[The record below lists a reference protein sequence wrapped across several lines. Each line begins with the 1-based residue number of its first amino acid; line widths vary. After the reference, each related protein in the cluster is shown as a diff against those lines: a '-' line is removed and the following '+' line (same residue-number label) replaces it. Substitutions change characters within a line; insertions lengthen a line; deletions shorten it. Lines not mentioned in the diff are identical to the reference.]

1 MPVVASATLEVTPVL
16 AGAQQSL
23 TQQLT
28 GASVQAG
35 DKAGQESGT
44 KFASSMAKKIAVGS
58 VAVAGAVTAVGGA
71 LVSTASKTAQYGDNI
86 DKASQK
92 LGVSSSFYQ
101 EWEAVLQHSG
111 TSMDK
116 MGGSFKKLA
125 NASQDASDDQVKAFE
140 RIGLSM
146 EDVKNMSTEDLFSSV
161 INGLQGMEEGSERT
175 ATATE
180 LLGKGAMELGPLFN
194 TSAEDTQAMIDRVN
208 DLGGVMSEDAVKASA
223 RYQDSLQDMQTAFD
237 GVKNGIGAKLLPVMA
252 DFMDGVS
259 DFIANT
265 DFTPFVDTIGGAID
279 ALGDFIG
286 NLDIASIGGT
296 FMNIVGT
303 IGNIIGGL
311 AGIIVEVVTQ
321 AQTQGTFFNAVW
333 QGISAVVQGAAGV
346 IQGVIDFVSALL
358 KGDWSAAWNAA
369 LGIVKTINQTINRV
383 LDAAWK
389 ALKSLALSV
398 WQNIKNAITKPITQA
413 KSTLQGVWST
423 IKSTASNMWSALKS
437 TASSVWNG
445 IKTAISTPILAVK
458 STLSNAWQGIKST
471 ASGAWNGIK
480 SAITKPLDNAKSTIK
495 GIVDKIKG
503 MFPISIGKWLKNLP
517 KISLKTIQK
526 TVLGKTITIP
536 TGFEWHAKAM
546 EQPFMFTRA
555 TIFGA
560 GEAGDEILYGRDA
573 LLNDIR
579 EATGGGGGY
588 TQNITINS
596 PKQLNP
602 SEVARQTRNQTR
614 SMVMRM
620 RTT

>member
-303 IGNIIGGL
+303 IGSIIGGL
-311 AGIIVEVVTQ
+311 AGIIVDVVAQ

-333 QGISAVVQGAAGV
+333 EGISAVVQGAAGV
-346 IQGVIDFVSALL
+346 IQGVIAFVSALIN
-358 KGDWSAAWNAA
+358 GDWKGAWTAAQGIVSTIWQTIKNVLQAVWNA
-369 LGIVKTINQTINRV
+369 I
-383 LDAAWK
+383 K
-389 ALKSLALSV
+389 AVAISV
-398 WQNIKNAITKPITQA
+398 WNAIKTAVTKPINQA
-413 KSTLQGVWST
+413 KSGLQEAWST

-437 TASSVWNG
+437 TASNAWNG
-445 IKTAISTPILAVK
+445 IKTAVTTPIDNLKQA
-458 STLSNAWQGIKST
+458 LSDAWDAIKKT
-471 ASGAWNGIK
+471 AGDAWNAIK
-480 SAITKPLDNAKSTIK
+480 EKLAKPIEDAKDKIDSIVKTIK
-495 GIVDKIKG
+495 GF
-503 MFPISIGKWLKNLP
+503 FPISIGKWLKNLP
-517 KISLKTIQK
+517 KITLETTQKTI
-526 TVLGKTITIP
+526 LGKTVTIP
-536 TGFEWHAKAM
+536 TGFKWHAKAM
-546 EQPFMFTRA
+546 EQPFMFTKA

-560 GEAGDEILYGRDA
+560 GEAGDEILYGREA

-579 EATGGGGGY
+579 EAVGASGY

-596 PKQLNP
+596 PTQLNP
-602 SEVARQTRNQTR
+602 SEVARLTRIETR
-614 SMVMRM
+614 RMALRM

>member
-111 TSMDK
+111 TSMDR
-116 MGGSFKKLA
+116 MGASFKKLA

-223 RYQDSLQDMQTAFD
+223 RYQGSLQDMQTAFD

-265 DFTPFVDTIGGAID
+265 DFSPFVDTIGGAID

-286 NLDIASIGGT
+286 NLDIAAIGGT
-296 FMNIVGT
+296 FMDIVGT
-303 IGNIIGGL
+303 IGSIIGGL
-311 AGIIVEVVTQ
+311 AGIIVDVVAQ

-333 QGISAVVQGAAGV
+333 QGIQAVVQGAAGV
-346 IQGVIDFVSALL
+346 IQGVIAFVSALIN
-358 KGDWSAAWNAA
+358 GDWKGAWTAAQGIVSTIWQTIKNVLQAVWNAIKAVAISVWNAIKTAVTKPINQAKQA
-369 LGIVKTINQTINRV
+369 LSDAWGSIKKTASDSWTSIKTTASQLWENIKTAVTTPIDNLKQALSDAWDAIKKTAGDAWDSIKEKLTKPIEDAKDKIDSIVKTI
-383 LDAAWK
+383 
-389 ALKSLALSV
+389 
-398 WQNIKNAITKPITQA
+398 
-413 KSTLQGVWST
+413 
-423 IKSTASNMWSALKS
+423 
-437 TASSVWNG
+437 
-445 IKTAISTPILAVK
+445 
-458 STLSNAWQGIKST
+458 
-471 ASGAWNGIK
+471 
-480 SAITKPLDNAKSTIK
+480 K
-495 GIVDKIKG
+495 GF
-503 MFPISIGKWLKNLP
+503 FPISIGKWLKNLP
-517 KISLKTIQK
+517 KITLETTQKTI
-526 TVLGKTITIP
+526 LGKTVTVP
-536 TGFEWHAKAM
+536 TGFKWHAKAM
-546 EQPFMFTRA
+546 EQPFMFTKA

-560 GEAGDEILYGRDA
+560 GEAGDEILYGREA

-596 PKQLNP
+596 PTQLNP
-602 SEVARQTRNQTR
+602 SEVARQTRLQTR
-614 SMVMRM
+614 NMVLRM

>member
-71 LVSTASKTAQYGDNI
+71 LVSTASKTAQYGDSI

-125 NASQDASDDQVKAFE
+125 NASQDASDDQAKAFE

-265 DFTPFVDTIGGAID
+265 DFSPFVDTIGGAID

-286 NLDIASIGGT
+286 NLDIAAIGGT
-296 FMNIVGT
+296 FMDIVGT
-303 IGNIIGGL
+303 IGSIIGGL
-311 AGIIVEVVTQ
+311 AGIIVDVVTQ

-333 QGISAVVQGAAGV
+333 QGIQAVVQGAAGV
-346 IQGVIDFVSALL
+346 IQGVIAFVSALIN
-358 KGDWSAAWNAA
+358 GDWKGAWTAAQGIVSTIWQTIKNVLQAVWNAIKAVAISVWNAIKTAVTKPINQAKQA
-369 LGIVKTINQTINRV
+369 LSDAWSSIKKTASDLWTSIKTTASQLWEDIKTAVTTPIDNLKQALSDAWDAIKKTAGDAWDAIKEKLTKPIEDAKDKIDSIVKTI
-383 LDAAWK
+383 
-389 ALKSLALSV
+389 
-398 WQNIKNAITKPITQA
+398 
-413 KSTLQGVWST
+413 
-423 IKSTASNMWSALKS
+423 
-437 TASSVWNG
+437 
-445 IKTAISTPILAVK
+445 
-458 STLSNAWQGIKST
+458 
-471 ASGAWNGIK
+471 
-480 SAITKPLDNAKSTIK
+480 K
-495 GIVDKIKG
+495 GF
-503 MFPISIGKWLKNLP
+503 FPISIGKWLKNLP
-517 KISLKTIQK
+517 KITLETTQKTI
-526 TVLGKTITIP
+526 LGKTVTIP
-536 TGFEWHAKAM
+536 TGFKWHAKAM
-546 EQPFMFTRA
+546 EQPFMFTKA

-560 GEAGDEILYGRDA
+560 GEAGDEILYGREA

-602 SEVARQTRNQTR
+602 SEVARLTKNETRR
-614 SMVMRM
+614 MVMRM

>member
-208 DLGGVMSEDAVKASA
+208 DLGGVMGEDAVKASA

-286 NLDIASIGGT
+286 NLDIAAIGGT
-296 FMNIVGT
+296 FMDIVGT
-303 IGNIIGGL
+303 IGSIIGGL
-311 AGIIVEVVTQ
+311 AGIIVDVVAQ

-333 QGISAVVQGAAGV
+333 EGISAVVQGAAGV
-346 IQGVIDFVSALL
+346 IQGVIDFVSALIN
-358 KGDWSAAWNAA
+358 GDWKGAWTAAQGIVSTIWQTIKNVLQAVWNA
-369 LGIVKTINQTINRV
+369 I
-383 LDAAWK
+383 K
-389 ALKSLALSV
+389 AVAISV
-398 WQNIKNAITKPITQA
+398 WNAIKTAITKPINQA
-413 KSTLQGVWST
+413 KSGLQEAWST

-437 TASSVWNG
+437 TASNVWNG
-445 IKTAISTPILAVK
+445 IKTAVTTPIDNLKQA
-458 STLSNAWQGIKST
+458 LSDAWDAIKKTAGNAWDAIKE
-471 ASGAWNGIK
+471 K
-480 SAITKPLDNAKSTIK
+480 LTKPIEDAKDKIDGIVKTIK
-495 GIVDKIKG
+495 GF
-503 MFPISIGKWLKNLP
+503 FPISIGKWLKNLP
-517 KISLKTIQK
+517 KITLETTTK

-536 TGFEWHAKAM
+536 TGFKWHAKAM

-560 GEAGDEILYGRDA
+560 GEAGDEILYGREA

-579 EATGGGGGY
+579 EATSGGGY

>member
-265 DFTPFVDTIGGAID
+265 DLTPFTDMVGKAVDGVA
-279 ALGDFIG
+279 DFVSK
-286 NLDIASIGGT
+286 LDIAAIGNT
-296 FMNIVGT
+296 FLSVAGT
-303 IGNIIGGL
+303 IGSIIGGL
-311 AGIIVEVVTQ
+311 AGIIVDVVAQ

-333 QGISAVVQGAAGV
+333 QGIQAVVQGAAGV
-346 IQGVIDFVSALL
+346 IQGVIAFVSALIN
-358 KGDWSAAWNAA
+358 GDWSGAWNAA
-369 LGIVKTINQTINRV
+369 LGIVSTVNKTIQSV
-383 LDAAWK
+383 LSAAWK
-389 ALKSLALSV
+389 ALKSLASSV
-398 WQNIKNAITKPITQA
+398 WQAIKNAITRPIQQA
-413 KSTLQGVWST
+413 KSGLQEAWST
-423 IKSTASNMWSALKS
+423 IKSAASNMWSALES
-437 TASSVWNG
+437 TASNVWNG
-445 IKTAISTPILAVK
+445 IKTAISTPISTVK
-458 STLSNAWQGIKST
+458 STLSSAWQGIKST
-471 ASGAWNGIK
+471 ASGAWDGIK
-480 SAITKPLDNAKSTIK
+480 SAITKPLENAKSTIK
-495 GIVDKIKG
+495 GIIDKIKG

-517 KISLKTIQK
+517 KITLKTIQK

-602 SEVARQTRNQTR
+602 SEIARQTRNQTR

>member
-265 DFTPFVDTIGGAID
+265 DLTPFTDMVGKAVDGVA
-279 ALGDFIG
+279 DFVSK
-286 NLDIASIGGT
+286 LDIAAIGNT
-296 FMNIVGT
+296 FLSVAGT
-303 IGNIIGGL
+303 IGSIIGGL
-311 AGIIVEVVTQ
+311 AGIIVDVVAQ

-333 QGISAVVQGAAGV
+333 QGIQAVVQAP
-346 IQGVIDFVSALL
+346 Q
-358 KGDWSAAWNAA
+358 
-369 LGIVKTINQTINRV
+369 
-383 LDAAWK
+383 
-389 ALKSLALSV
+389 
-398 WQNIKNAITKPITQA
+398 
-413 KSTLQGVWST
+413 
-423 IKSTASNMWSALKS
+423 
-437 TASSVWNG
+437 
-445 IKTAISTPILAVK
+445 
-458 STLSNAWQGIKST
+458 
-471 ASGAWNGIK
+471 
-480 SAITKPLDNAKSTIK
+480 
-495 GIVDKIKG
+495 
-503 MFPISIGKWLKNLP
+503 
-517 KISLKTIQK
+517 
-526 TVLGKTITIP
+526 
-536 TGFEWHAKAM
+536 E
-546 EQPFMFTRA
+546 
-555 TIFGA
+555 
-560 GEAGDEILYGRDA
+560 
-573 LLNDIR
+573 
-579 EATGGGGGY
+579 
-588 TQNITINS
+588 
-596 PKQLNP
+596 
-602 SEVARQTRNQTR
+602 
-614 SMVMRM
+614 
-620 RTT
+620 